1 MTSPWSTPA
10 VPYANNSLTDV
21 PTSAAVIDTSL
32 NAFNPSSKSVCGA
45 GTDDAVFGLV
55 GADRVML
62 GSDFPWYDPLRT
74 ADRVAGLPGLSAAE
88 RVAILGGNAMRIFGL
103 A

>member
-1 MTSPWSTPA
+1 VAADFPQLAFDLSEIIEWTGAPHAP
-10 VPYANNSLTDV
+10 
-21 PTSAAVIDTSL
+21 SAA
-32 NAFNPSSKSVCGA
+32 
-45 GTDDAVFGLV
+45 GLAALIREI